1 MCPRLVKSLIGRRG
15 HLISFALGLVL
26 LASSARVANAL
37 VVPQGDSLVSLNM
50 PRFEVDG
57 DVIANASCFPGDT
70 RVCSTCPA
78 PGTCST
84 STGVCVGG
92 PLDSNPCGS
101 STCSGGETCTP
112 NLDWAVIDPAVGT
125 GVVQATR
132 NADGT
137 CTQTGTFA
145 VGTTNVPGTGL
156 LVCDG
161 SKGNF
166 NDTNSFTQGG
176 KEESPVTTCAF
187 GSLDS
192 GIPCKRSTDCANLNP
207 LCTSSGNPFPC
218 CAGNGTG
225 TCTNGTCGIN
235 STTAW
240 IIANGGSPKKGDL
253 AEVYLYAK
261 VGESA
266 LDDKVCS
273 SSSGSNAGKFC
284 QTDSDCGTGTCAANP
299 KDQQKDDLFLFAD
312 LTRLDVNGDMHA
324 DFEFNQRTQGSCGDT
339 DGTTFCQT
347 RLDGDIILSFDLAMG
362 GASPTINIFQFK
374 KTLASG
380 QTCANAPQ
388 VSPPCYVLLPP
399 PATPPGTPLATFGA
413 LNSQV
418 IPAPPWDS
426 VGCESVDVC
435 SNNPNVTCTSD
446 RNCSG
451 GGFCG
456 PTGCGLRSRIPSFG
470 NMEGFVDLRSFI
482 PNLSLCPGFAQV
494 QVKTRSSPS
503 LNASLLDTTS
513 AIKINLSVCGSIIVK
528 KVGADGVTLLPDA
541 GFTFNPNPSDPTAG
555 PIEVR
560 DGDTADHACSTVGG
574 SVVCDDGT
582 VCLDNVLFSS
592 QGITYS
598 ITETTVPPGFVQPTC
613 TKDSDCAGFCGTQT
627 TCSCDT
633 TSGRC
638 AGRVTVSQASTCADR
653 LQRNEADFTFTNLR
667 PDASIQISPPAA
679 TNEVGTPHTL
689 TGHVNVSSGSG
700 FVNAKDGTVIK
711 FVKVS
716 GPGTLSASSCTTSGG
731 TGSCSVT
738 LISSTAGTTV
748 VKATTDVSVIGFLLH
763 RETDGMAR
771 NSGPAMKTFVD
782 ATIAIGPS
790 ATNAVGANH
799 TFTVTVKANDGSGS
813 GPQPVSGVK
822 PTVTLA
828 SANGATATNVTD
840 TCASTGTNA
849 SGQCTVT
856 FTSNSG
862 GTVTGTASVTLS
874 VGGVSLTRTT
884 NGQSGNSGPAVKT
897 FVAGSLRWLKKD
909 NSGKLLGGATFQVCR
924 TADRFGNTISPAQ
937 CQTVVDNNSPDADSG
952 AGVFQLND
960 LVLGTYMIQETKPP
974 LFYTGDSFIE
984 TIQLTLTS
992 PNGTAT
998 HVWVNAPFG
1007 PCVIGYPTGKA
1018 PALSSVPFNE
1028 SEVLR
1033 TFGVVTSGGKV
1044 VGPATGANIAVPA
1057 TLNDKVALWYNDE
1070 HALTLGVR
1078 QVVVNGGTSPGTTNY
1093 PFSNFSA
1100 YSSALHAASP
1110 MVGST
1115 IMSGAQAGTDLALY
1129 NTTYGFLIDRQPWN
1143 GRPMWPAVFITDIT
1157 NNPNDKSG
1165 DWQQGG
1171 TSGVPPSDVFGT
1183 WKGAVRTVDETKTPA
1198 AITVATDG
1206 DPAKNDTL
1214 GNARIDGGDIPPG
1227 PNGKGFSDS
1236 YPTPAGNKT
1245 FNEGY
1250 TAEARWDLSALGLQ
1264 AGHAYRLQFMDH
1276 DGDQNKTGGDSGENC
1291 VNVLV
1296 SP

>member
-782 ATIAIGPS
+782 ATIAIAPS
-790 ATNAVGANH
+790 ATNGIGDNH
-799 TFTVTVKANDGSGS
+799 TFTVTVKADDGSGS
-813 GPQPVSGVK
+813 GPQPVGGVK
-822 PTVTLA
+822 PAVTLT
-828 SANGATATNVTD
+828 SANDATATNITD
-840 TCASTGTNA
+840 TCASSGTST

-1157 NNPNDKSG
+1157 NNPNDTSG

>member
-1 MCPRLVKSLIGRRG
+1 VK
-15 HLISFALGLVL
+15 
-26 LASSARVANAL
+26 
-37 VVPQGDSLVSLNM
+37 
-50 PRFEVDG
+50 
-57 DVIANASCFPGDT
+57 
-70 RVCSTCPA
+70 
-78 PGTCST
+78 
-84 STGVCVGG
+84 
-92 PLDSNPCGS
+92 
-101 STCSGGETCTP
+101 
-112 NLDWAVIDPAVGT
+112 
-125 GVVQATR
+125 
-132 NADGT
+132 
-137 CTQTGTFA
+137 
-145 VGTTNVPGTGL
+145 
-156 LVCDG
+156 
-161 SKGNF
+161 
-166 NDTNSFTQGG
+166 
-176 KEESPVTTCAF
+176 
-187 GSLDS
+187 
-192 GIPCKRSTDCANLNP
+192 
-207 LCTSSGNPFPC
+207 
-218 CAGNGTG
+218 
-225 TCTNGTCGIN
+225 
-235 STTAW
+235 
-240 IIANGGSPKKGDL
+240 
-253 AEVYLYAK
+253 
-261 VGESA
+261 
-266 LDDKVCS
+266 
-273 SSSGSNAGKFC
+273 
-284 QTDSDCGTGTCAANP
+284 
-299 KDQQKDDLFLFAD
+299 
-312 LTRLDVNGDMHA
+312 
-324 DFEFNQRTQGSCGDT
+324 
-339 DGTTFCQT
+339 
-347 RLDGDIILSFDLAMG
+347 
-362 GASPTINIFQFK
+362 PTV
-374 KTLASG
+374 TLASANG
-380 QTCANAPQ
+380 ATATNVTDTCA
-388 VSPPCYVLLPP
+388 SS
-399 PATPPGTPLATFGA
+399 GT
-413 LNSQV
+413 
-418 IPAPPWDS
+418 
-426 VGCESVDVC
+426 
-435 SNNPNVTCTSD
+435 
-446 RNCSG
+446 
-451 GGFCG
+451 
-456 PTGCGLRSRIPSFG
+456 
-470 NMEGFVDLRSFI
+470 
-482 PNLSLCPGFAQV
+482 
-494 QVKTRSSPS
+494 
-503 LNASLLDTTS
+503 NASGQC
-513 AIKINLSVCGSIIVK
+513 AI
-528 KVGADGVTLLPDA
+528 
-541 GFTFNPNPSDPTAG
+541 
-555 PIEVR
+555 
-560 DGDTADHACSTVGG
+560 
-574 SVVCDDGT
+574 
-582 VCLDNVLFSS
+582 
-592 QGITYS
+592 
-598 ITETTVPPGFVQPTC
+598 
-613 TKDSDCAGFCGTQT
+613 
-627 TCSCDT
+627 
-633 TSGRC
+633 
-638 AGRVTVSQASTCADR
+638 
-653 LQRNEADFTFTNLR
+653 TFTSN
-667 PDASIQISPPAA
+667 
-679 TNEVGTPHTL
+679 
-689 TGHVNVSSGSG
+689 
-700 FVNAKDGTVIK
+700 
-711 FVKVS
+711 
-716 GPGTLSASSCTTSGG
+716 SGG
-731 TGSCSVT
+731 TVTGTASVT
-738 LISSTAGTTV
+738 LSVGGISLTRTTNGQ
-748 VKATTDVSVIGFLLH
+748 SGS
-763 RETDGMAR
+763 
-771 NSGPAMKTFVD
+771 SGPAVKTFVD
-782 ATIAIGPS
+782 ASVAIGPS
-790 ATNAVGANH
+790 ATNAVGASH

-849 SGQCTVT
+849 SGQCTVTFTSNSGGTVTGTASVTLSVGGVSLTRTTNGQSGNSGPAVKTFVDATIAIAPSATNGIGDNHTFTVTVKADDGSGSGPQPVGGVKPAVTLTSANGATATNITDTCASSGTSTSGQCTVT

-952 AGVFQLND
+952 AGVFQLNN

-984 TIQLTLTS
+984 TTIQLTLTS

-1044 VGPATGANIAVPA
+1044 VGPAAGANSAVPA

-1157 NNPNDKSG
+1157 NNPNDTSG

-1183 WKGAVRTVDETKTPA
+1183 WKGAVRTVDKTKVPA